1 MKMKNMV
8 NENYVI
14 GAASGYQYTPSSLEK
29 ILQRMDSIVYANHVA
44 QKLKKIASNRGY
56 FYAQKKGEIWL

>member
-14 GAASGYQYTPSSLEK
+14 GAASGYQYIHSSLER
-29 ILQRMDSIVYANHVA
+29 ILRRMDSTAYANHAA
-44 QKLKKIASNRGY
+44 QKLKKVASNRGY
-56 FYAQKKGEIWL
+56 FYTQKKGEIWL